1 MVFFPSRFINSHNR
15 KHVSFQV
22 GVNHLADR
30 SPEELAVLR
39 GRTHTSVY
47 NGGLPFNPDLSTL
60 KDVPDSMDWRL
71 YGNKMS
77 SQYCT
82 DIPYLNLKQ
91 SKLVTFTCVLKPEF
105 YTSKHKLIQYKI
117 GKLSNK
123 PRPIV
128 LPLANTSY
136 HVRIYD
142 VQALKLSLKI
152 PKYAHNINFYH
163 SWVVFYSSQKDLVMT
178 SSNV

>member
-30 SPEELAVLR
+30 SPKELAVLR
-39 GRTHTSVY
+39 GRTHTSAY

-77 SQYCT
+77 SQYCI

-91 SKLVTFTCVLKPEF
+91 SN
-105 YTSKHKLIQYKI
+105 YK
-117 GKLSNK
+117 
-123 PRPIV
+123 
-128 LPLANTSY
+128 
-136 HVRIYD
+136 
-142 VQALKLSLKI
+142 
-152 PKYAHNINFYH
+152 
-163 SWVVFYSSQKDLVMT
+163 
-178 SSNV
+178 